1 MLSPTG
7 WKSDK
12 FEAVDGDLRARV
24 HFYRVLNTDLVLA
37 NYTAA
42 TLIPMKLTPL
52 AKIILVLLVL
62 GAAIGSYRYWQRSQG
77 ITGAGRTASETS
89 GSKQAEG
96 APSVAADNGQLQFI
110 TSASKKGWIV
120 EQIDKFNALPTTK
133 MPVALK
139 SVETREAMH
148 QILDGKAKPA
158 LWSPSSVIWA
168 DRLDEA
174 YKGKQLLDTSD
185 GNSYRVI
192 LRTPIVFLTTQEKAR
207 FLRPLLASPN
217 CWSNIRNLSA
227 GQKRAPW
234 GNLKWAHADPLN
246 ANSGMLAL
254 ALILADYAD
263 QTGQGGSIEALA
275 NSGAF
280 ITHLKAVERRIV
292 YNAAVEKG
300 SSALVSSFA
309 ADPSR
314 YDFIVTY
321 ESDGLREVS
330 KNDELAVIYPNPT
343 ANSENAVAVLDGEW
357 MTPAQ
362 KEGAL
367 SFVKYLAQPE
377 AARDGLKEHFRPV
390 RGASLSGEISR
401 YAANG
406 FRQSYSAIEL
416 PPYAALNAAAYK
428 WRVQIAKKPG

>member
-1 MLSPTG
+1 
-7 WKSDK
+7 
-12 FEAVDGDLRARV
+12 
-24 HFYRVLNTDLVLA
+24 
-37 NYTAA
+37 
-42 TLIPMKLTPL
+42 MKLTPL

-62 GAAIGSYRYWQRSQG
+62 GGAIGGYRAWQRSQTPG
-77 ITGAGRTASETS
+77 GTQTAQNGQKGGGLSLPQLPGLGGNSNNSESNPSGGNS
-89 GSKQAEG
+89 GS
-96 APSVAADNGQLQFI
+96 LQFV

-120 EQIDKFNALPTTK
+120 EQIEKFNSLPTTK
-133 MPVALK
+133 MPIELR
-139 SVETREAMH
+139 SVETREAMQ
-148 QILDGKAKPA
+148 QILNGKLKPA

-168 DRLDEA
+168 DRLVEA
-174 YKGKQLLDTSD
+174 YKGDQLLDTSD
-185 GNSYRVI
+185 ANSYRVI
-192 LRTPIVFLTTQEKAR
+192 LRTPMVFLTTKDKAR

-217 CWSNIRNLSA
+217 AWTNIRDLSA

-246 ANSGMLAL
+246 ANSGMLTL

-263 QTGQGGSIEALA
+263 RTGQGGAIETVA
-275 NSGAF
+275 NSAGF
-280 ITHLKAVERRIV
+280 ITHLKAVERRFV

-321 ESDGLREVS
+321 ESDAIREIG
-330 KNDELAVIYPNPT
+330 KNNDLAAIYPNPT
-343 ANSENAVAVLDGEW
+343 ANAENAVAVLNGEW
-357 MTPAQ
+357 MTPEQ
-362 KEGAL
+362 KEGAAA
-367 SFVKYLAQPE
+367 FVKYLAQPE

-401 YAANG
+401 YASNG
-406 FRQSYSAIEL
+406 LRQSYSAIEL

-428 WRVQIAKKPG
+428 WRTEIAKKPG

>member
-1 MLSPTG
+1 
-7 WKSDK
+7 
-12 FEAVDGDLRARV
+12 
-24 HFYRVLNTDLVLA
+24 
-37 NYTAA
+37 
-42 TLIPMKLTPL
+42 MKLTPL

-62 GAAIGSYRYWQRSQG
+62 GAAIGGYRYWQRSQSS
-77 ITGAGRTASETS
+77 GANTRQTTNSNSNNADASDSSPAVGRGDA
-89 GSKQAEG
+89 
-96 APSVAADNGQLQFI
+96 LQFI

-120 EQIDKFNALPTTK
+120 EQIDKYNSLSTTK
-133 MPVALK
+133 MPIALK

-168 DRLDEA
+168 DRLAAA
-174 YKGKQLLDTSD
+174 YKGNPLLDTSD
-185 GNSYRVI
+185 ANSYRVI
-192 LRTPIVFLTTQEKAR
+192 LRTPIVFLTTKEKAR
-207 FLRPLLASPN
+207 FLRPLLASTN
-217 CWSNIRNLSA
+217 CWTNIRDLSA

-263 QTGQGGSIEALA
+263 RTGQGGSIESVA
-275 NSGAF
+275 NSAGF
-280 ITHLKAVERRIV
+280 ITYLKAVERRIV

-309 ADPSR
+309 DDPSR

-321 ESDGLREVS
+321 EADALREVS
-330 KNDELAVIYPNPT
+330 KNDALAVVYPNPT
-343 ANSENAVAVLDGEW
+343 ANSESAVAVLDGAW

-362 KEGAL
+362 KEGAAA
-367 SFVKYLAQPE
+367 FVKYLAQPE

-390 RGASLSGEISR
+390 RGASLSREISR
-401 YAANG
+401 YAGSG
-406 FRQSYSAIEL
+406 FRESYSAIEL
-416 PPYAALNAAAYK
+416 PPYEALNAAAYK
-428 WRVQIAKKPG
+428 WRVEIAKKSG